1 MSAFNNNNICKIVRS
16 ESLREIERER
26 ERERDHESEMIRWR

>member
-1 MSAFNNNNICKIVRS
+1 MLVGACVYMQVCLVVCVCGVH

-26 ERERDHESEMIRWR
+26 EKEM